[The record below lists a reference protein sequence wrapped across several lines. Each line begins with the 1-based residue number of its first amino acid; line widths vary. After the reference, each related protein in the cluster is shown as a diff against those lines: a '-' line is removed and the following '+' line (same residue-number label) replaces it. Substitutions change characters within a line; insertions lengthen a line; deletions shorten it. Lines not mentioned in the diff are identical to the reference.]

1 MMSAAQRSVIALR
14 YSRSLSR
21 AVLAKARGDRSLPT
35 QVRFNIGDQI
45 FYYRGLNKNK
55 SQWSQVWHG
64 PAVIVGFEGEDAWV
78 SHRSTVLKCAGHR
91 SRAATPEEQI
101 PL

>member
-21 AVLAKARGDRSLPT
+21 ALLAKARGDRNFPT

-45 FYYRGLNKNK
+45 FYYRGLNKTNLNGLRYGTDLL
-55 SQWSQVWHG
+55 SLLALRATTHG
-64 PAVIVGFEGEDAWV
+64 FRIAPP
-78 SHRSTVLKCAGHR
+78 S
-91 SRAATPEEQI
+91 
-101 PL
+101 